1 MKEGTR
7 SLFTTFTK
15 LTFVIVIICGYP
27 TFEDS
32 SSRRCC
38 YLPWSEKFL
47 SAAYLVSRSSS
58 LDTSAISNPSS
69 VLHQEIHQRYCVLFL
84 FNLFTYFDFRCARG
98 AFDRS
103 VVTRKLATGVIETA
117 TDLIRLL
124 GEPGNSSGYN
134 IDVEI
139 YNQDRGRDGEGC
151 PEMIKTIAAAGEN
164 APEIGAGFGLISFV
178 CDTVEFKAE
187 AAG

>member
-1 MKEGTR
+1 
-7 SLFTTFTK
+7 
-15 LTFVIVIICGYP
+15 V
-27 TFEDS
+27 
-32 SSRRCC
+32 
-38 YLPWSEKFL
+38 
-47 SAAYLVSRSSS
+47 
-58 LDTSAISNPSS
+58 
-69 VLHQEIHQRYCVLFL
+69 IHQCYCLLLQTVAD
-84 FNLFTYFDFRCARG
+84 FDSRGARG

-117 TDLIRLL
+117 TDLLRLL

-187 AAG
+187 ATG